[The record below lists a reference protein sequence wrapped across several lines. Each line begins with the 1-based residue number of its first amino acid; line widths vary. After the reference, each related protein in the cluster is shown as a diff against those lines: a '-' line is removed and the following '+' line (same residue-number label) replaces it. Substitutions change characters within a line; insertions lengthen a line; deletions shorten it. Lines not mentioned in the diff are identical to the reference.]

1 MSIQARR
8 MQEGKGELKVE
19 FRSPEPENVS
29 ALPLVNLKHILIL
42 HFAREIIKYC
52 FLLNLTEHDI
62 STADKTK
69 ILILL

>member
-42 HFAREIIKYC
+42 HFESC

-62 STADKTK
+62 STANKTK